1 MFSWIKS
8 VVLVVFIAGLLLP
21 TGVLA
26 QTIVGT
32 APQNKRAV
40 VEEFGGMY
48 CVYCPHGHQILQS
61 LEEAL
66 GEQLV
71 LINYQTGPYA
81 TPIGDD
87 PDLGN
92 DYSSLLQEQSQL
104 SGYPAAMINRHV
116 FPGLEQSVPGATA
129 IGRSNWEEAIVE
141 ILPQTAPVNIAAQA
155 TLNIST
161 RQLELYIEYYYT
173 GSVSVNSNRLHV
185 AVVQNNVLA
194 PQHGGNAGDYYAHQ
208 HLFRE
213 FLTGQEGHIITT
225 TSAGTFGSLTYN
237 IDLPIY
243 YRDIWMD
250 PVNIELAVFISEDE
264 QEVLNGVQVV
274 PSLVSDYPSDA
285 NLVAVVAPDDT
296 CDPFLSPAIV
306 FRNDGQETLTSCLI
320 HYGIVGGAENV
331 VNWTGEVAPLES
343 ITLELDP
350 VATLGGESSNI
361 LYVSL
366 ENPNNYADPTSY
378 NNSREH
384 NFTLAPQA
392 DESFFQLAL
401 RTDEFGY
408 ELYWEVLDEW
418 GDILASGGNQ
428 VVGETNGG
436 SQIATPSD
444 PGAYNSS
451 TFFIEEFY
459 LPSSGCYELRIL
471 DDYGDGLC
479 CYYGNGFYRLRHAN
493 GNILLQGGE
502 FGTLEEKHFTVGATT
517 TNSTQVLDERGG
529 PRLFPNPLLSGQG
542 LQILWPDTPPASFEW
557 QLFSANG
564 TLLEQGNQ
572 SRLPQNNEQPA
583 GYYLLQIR
591 YHEQLHTLPFVVQP

>member
-1 MFSWIKS
+1 MFSWTKS
-8 VVLVVFIAGLLLP
+8 VLVVFIAGLFLS
-21 TGVLA
+21 TGMSA
-26 QTIVGT
+26 QTIVST
-32 APQNKRAV
+32 SPQNKRAV

-61 LEEAL
+61 LEEDL
-66 GEQLV
+66 GDELV

-92 DYSSLLQEQSQL
+92 DYSFLLQQQSQL
-104 SGYPAAMINRHV
+104 SGYPAATVNRHV

-129 IGRSNWEEAIVE
+129 IGRSNWAEAIGE
-141 ILPQTAPVNIAAQA
+141 ILPQAAPVNIAAEA

-173 GSVSVNSNRLHV
+173 GNVSVNTNRLHV
-185 AVVQNNVLA
+185 AILQNNVLA
-194 PQHGGNAGDYYAHQ
+194 PQHGGNAGGYYEHQ

-213 FLTGQEGHIITT
+213 FLTGQGGHIVTT

-237 IDLPIY
+237 INLPDY
-243 YRDIWMD
+243 YRDVWMD
-250 PVNIELAVFISEDE
+250 PVNIELAVFISKNE
-264 QEVLNGVQVV
+264 QEILNGVKVA
-274 PSLVSDYPSDA
+274 PTLVSDYPADA

-296 CDPFLSPAIV
+296 CDPFLSPAII
-306 FRNDGQETLTSCLI
+306 FRNDGQQVLTSCII
-320 HYGIVGGAENV
+320 HYGIIGGAENTI
-331 VNWTGEVAPLES
+331 NWTGAIAPLAS
-343 ITLELDP
+343 FTLELDP
-350 VATLGGESSNI
+350 IATLAGESTNV
-361 LYVSL
+361 LYVDL
-366 ENPNNYADPTSY
+366 ESPNDYTDPTSF

-384 NFTLAPQA
+384 HFSLAPQA

-408 ELYWEVLDEW
+408 ELYWEVVDEW
-418 GDILASGGNQ
+418 GAILASGGNQ

-451 TFFIEEFY
+451 TFIIEEFY
-459 LPSSGCYELRIL
+459 LPSSGCYELRVL

-479 CYYGNGFYRLRHAN
+479 CYYGNGFYRLRQPN

-502 FGTLEEKHFTVGATT
+502 FGALEEKHFTVGAITT
-517 TNSTQVLDERGG
+517 SSTQVMDEKTG
-529 PRLFPNPLLSGQG
+529 PRLFPNPLPSGHA
-542 LQILWPDTPPASFEW
+542 LQILWEDTPLALFEW
-557 QLFSANG
+557 QLFSASG
-564 TLLEQGNQ
+564 ALLQQGNQ
-572 SRLPQNNEQPA
+572 SQLPKNNEQPA

-591 YHEQLHTLPFVVQP
+591 YNEQLYTLPFVIQP

>member
-1 MFSWIKS
+1 MFSWIKC
-8 VVLVVFIAGLLLP
+8 VLVVFVAGLLLP
-21 TGVLA
+21 SGISG

-32 APQNKRAV
+32 SPQNKRAV

-61 LEEAL
+61 LEEDL

-81 TPIGDD
+81 IPIGDD

-92 DYSSLLQEQSQL
+92 DYSALLQQQAQL
-104 SGYPAAMINRHV
+104 SGYPAATINRHV

-129 IGRSNWEEAIVE
+129 VGRNNWAEAIGE
-141 ILPQTAPVNIAAQA
+141 ILPESAPVNIAAEA

-173 GSVSVNSNRLHV
+173 GNAPLNSNRLHV
-185 AVVQNNVLA
+185 AVLQNNVLA

-213 FLTGQEGHIITT
+213 YLTGQSGHIITST
-225 TSAGTFGSLTYN
+225 AAGTFGSLTYN

-243 YRDIWMD
+243 YRDVWMD
-250 PVNIELAVFISEDE
+250 PVNIEFAIFISNDT
-264 QEVLNGVQVV
+264 QEVLNGVQVS
-274 PSLVSDYPSDA
+274 PALVADYPADA

-296 CDPFLSPAIV
+296 CEPFLHPTII
-306 FRNDGQETLTSCLI
+306 FRNDGQETLTSCLV
-320 HYGIVGGAENV
+320 HYGIVGGAAHTITWN
-331 VNWTGEVAPLES
+331 GEVAPLES
-343 ITLELDP
+343 FTLPLDP
-350 VATLGGESSNI
+350 VATLAGGSTNV

-366 ENPNNYADPTSY
+366 ESPNNYNDPTSF

-392 DESFFQLAL
+392 EDAFFELAL

-408 ELYWEVLDEW
+408 ELYWEVLNDLGEVV
-418 GDILASGGNQ
+418 ASGGNQ

-436 SQIATPSD
+436 SQIATLSD
-444 PGAYNSS
+444 PGAYDSNV
-451 TFFIEEFY
+451 FIIEEFY
-459 LPSSGCYELRIL
+459 LPASGCYQLRVL

-479 CYYGNGFYRLRHAN
+479 CYYGNGFYRLRQAS
-493 GNILLQGGE
+493 GNLLLQGGE
-502 FGTLEEKHFTVGATT
+502 FGTLEEKHFTVGAIT
-517 TNSTQVLDERGG
+517 TNSAQVMDNKTA
-529 PRLFPNPLLSGQG
+529 PRLFPNPLTSGQR
-542 LQILWPDTPPASFEW
+542 LQLLWPDTPPAKFEW
-557 QLFSANG
+557 QLFSLSG

-572 SRLPQNNEQPA
+572 SRLPENNEQAA

-591 YHEQLHTLPFVVQP
+591 YNEQLHTLPFVVQP

>member
-1 MFSWIKS
+1 MLSWTGR
-8 VVLVVFIAGLLLP
+8 VFVVFIVGLFLSP
-21 TGVLA
+21 GVSA
-26 QTIVGT
+26 QTIVST
-32 APQNKRAV
+32 SPQNKRAV

-61 LEEAL
+61 LEEDL
-66 GEQLV
+66 GDELV

-81 TPIGDD
+81 NPIGDD

-92 DYSSLLQEQSQL
+92 DYSSLLQQQSQL
-104 SGYPAAMINRHV
+104 SGYPAATVNRTV

-129 IGRSNWEEAIVE
+129 LGRSNWAEAIGE
-141 ILPQTAPVNIAAQA
+141 ILPQSAPVNIAAQA

-173 GSVSVNSNRLHV
+173 GNVAANTNRLHV
-185 AVVQNNVLA
+185 AVLQNNVLA

-213 FLTGQEGHIITT
+213 FLTGQGGHIITT

-237 IDLPIY
+237 INLPTY

-250 PVNIELAVFISEDE
+250 PVNIELAVFISKNE
-264 QEVLNGVQVV
+264 QGILNGVKVA
-274 PSLVSDYPSDA
+274 PALVADYPADA
-285 NLVAVVAPDDT
+285 NLVAVIAPDDT
-296 CDPFLSPAIV
+296 CDPFLSPEII
-306 FRNDGQETLTSCLI
+306 FRNDGQEILTSCLI
-320 HYGIVGGAENV
+320 SYGIVGGASNTI
-331 VNWTGEVAPLES
+331 NWTGAVSPLATV
-343 ITLELDP
+343 TLGLDP
-350 VATLGGESSNI
+350 IATLAGETSNV
-361 LYVSL
+361 LYVNL
-366 ENPNNYADPTSY
+366 ENPNNYTDPTSV

-384 NFTLAPQA
+384 YFSIAPQV

-401 RTDEFGY
+401 RTDDYGY
-408 ELYWEVLDEW
+408 ELYWEVVDEW
-418 GDILASGGNQ
+418 GGVFANGGNQ

-444 PGAYNSS
+444 PGAYNSN

-459 LPSSGCYELRIL
+459 LPSSGCYKLRVL
-471 DDYGDGLC
+471 DDYGDGQC
-479 CYYGNGFYRLRHAN
+479 CYYGNGFYRLRQAN

-502 FGTLEEKHFTVGATT
+502 FGTLEEKHFTISAI
-517 TNSTQVLDERGG
+517 TNSSTLVINEKTE
-529 PRLFPNPLLSGQG
+529 PRLFPNPLKFGEA

-564 TLLEQGNQ
+564 ALLQNGNQ
-572 SRLPQNNEQPA
+572 SRLPQNNDQPA

-591 YHEQLHTLPFVVQP
+591 YNEQLHTLPFVVQY

>member
-1 MFSWIKS
+1 MFSWTRR
-8 VVLVVFIAGLLLP
+8 VLVVFIVGLFLSAGMS
-21 TGVLA
+21 A
-26 QTIVGT
+26 QTIVST
-32 APQNKRAV
+32 SPQNKRAV

-61 LEEAL
+61 LEEGL
-66 GEQLV
+66 GDQLV

-92 DYSSLLQEQSQL
+92 DYSLLLQEQSQL
-104 SGYPAAMINRHV
+104 SGYPAATINRHV

-129 IGRSNWEEAIVE
+129 LGRSNWEEAIGE
-141 ILPQTAPVNIAAQA
+141 ILPQQAPVNIAAQA

-173 GSVSVNSNRLHV
+173 GNVAVNTNRLHV
-185 AVVQNNVLA
+185 AVLQNNVLA
-194 PQHGGNAGDYYAHQ
+194 PQHGGNAGDYYSHQ

-213 FLTGQEGHIITT
+213 FLTGQSGHIITT

-243 YRDIWMD
+243 YRDVWMD
-250 PVNIELAVFISEDE
+250 PVNIELAVFISKNE
-264 QEVLNGVQVV
+264 QEVLNGVKIA
-274 PSLVSDYPSDA
+274 PALVSDYPADA

-296 CDPFLSPAIV
+296 CDPFLSSEII
-306 FRNDGQETLTSCLI
+306 FRNDGQEILTSCLI
-320 HYGIVGGAENV
+320 NYGIVGGASNTI
-331 VNWTGEVAPLES
+331 NWTGAVAPLAS
-343 ITLELDP
+343 VTLELDP
-350 VATLGGESSNI
+350 IATLAGENSNI
-361 LYVSL
+361 LYVNL
-366 ENPNNYADPTSY
+366 ENPNDYEDPTSF

-384 NFTLAPQA
+384 HFSLAPQV
-392 DESFFQLAL
+392 DDSFFQLAL

-408 ELYWEVLDEW
+408 ELYWEVVDEW
-418 GDILASGGNQ
+418 GEIFANGGNQ

-459 LPSSGCYELRIL
+459 LPFSGCYELRIL

-479 CYYGNGFYRLRHAN
+479 CYYGNGFYRLRQSN

-502 FGTLEEKHFTVGATT
+502 FGTLEEKHFTVGALTP
-517 TNSTQVLDERGG
+517 NNTQGMEAKTG
-529 PRLFPNPLLSGQG
+529 PRLFPNPLPSGQA
-542 LQILWPDTPPASFEW
+542 LQILWMGAPPASFEW

-564 TLLEQGNQ
+564 ALLQKGNQ
-572 SRLPQNNEQPA
+572 SQLPQNNERPA

-591 YHEQLHTLPFVVQP
+591 CNEQLHTLPFVVQP